1 MGFGLHSAGV
11 IATSAAATAVAAAA
25 AATGGGDGDGAAA
38 AIVGKILLHNFRKYL
53 EYKSR
58 FRPVATS
65 VSIDLP
71 TILHTLLVIMLTC
84 QALVLHHL
92 PSSNR

>member
-11 IATSAAATAVAAAA
+11 IVTSAAAAAAAA
-25 AATGGGDGDGAAA
+25 AATGGGGGGGDAAA
-38 AIVGKILLHNFRKYL
+38 AIVGKILLHNFRKYF
-53 EYKSR
+53 EYTR

-65 VSIDLP
+65 KSTDLP
-71 TILHTLLVIMLTC
+71 TILHTLLVITLIC

-92 PSSNR
+92 PSPNR

>member
-1 MGFGLHSAGV
+1 MGFGLHSA
-11 IATSAAATAVAAAA
+11 IAAAAAA
-25 AATGGGDGDGAAA
+25 AATTGGGGGGGGSGT
-38 AIVGKILLHNFRKYL
+38 VGKILLQNFRKYF

-58 FRPVATS
+58 FRPVAMF
-65 VSIDLP
+65 VSTALP
-71 TILHTLLVIMLTC
+71 TTLHTILVIMFTC

>member
-11 IATSAAATAVAAAA
+11 IVIVTSAAAAADA
-25 AATGGGDGDGAAA
+25 GGGGGGGGAAAA

-71 TILHTLLVIMLTC
+71 TILHTLLVITLTC